1 MNNNQKI
8 VEFPTPSDML
18 IANLRRLMHEAHLS
32 DAELSRRTKISQAT
46 LHKILTAKTEDP
58 RASTLKILADFFNT
72 SIDELL
78 TGSATIN
85 IEKSDSNIQS
95 VPIISWQD
103 CCDPIKFT
111 MNLTPT
117 NWDKWVV
124 SEFLAKHAYALASKP
139 AIESR
144 FPKGTVLFIVP
155 DLEPKDGDHVVV
167 LYPNT
172 TEATLRELSTDG
184 PSKLLLPIGSN
195 ASPTELDENIKMLG
209 VLAKTSFLYANG

>member
-1 MNNNQKI
+1 MKENQKI
-8 VEFPTPSDML
+8 IELSTHSDLL
-18 IANLRRLMHEAHLS
+18 IANLRRLMREANLT
-32 DAELSRRTKISQAT
+32 DAELSRKTGISQAT

-58 RASTLKILADFFNT
+58 RASTLKILADFFKT

-85 IEKSDSNIQS
+85 IEKSNTNIQS
-95 VPIISWQD
+95 IPIISWQD
-103 CCDPIKFT
+103 CSDSISFT
-111 MNLTPT
+111 KNLTPT
-117 NWDKWVV
+117 NWDKWIV
-124 SEFLAKHAYALASKP
+124 SEFLADHAYALASKP

-155 DLEPKDGDHVVV
+155 QLEPKDGDYVAV

-184 PSKLLLPIGSN
+184 PSQLLLPIGSN
-195 ASPTELDENIKMLG
+195 ASPTKLDKNIKVLG
-209 VLAKTSFLYANG
+209 VLAKTSFLYAND